1 MAAAA
6 PILANAVPAPR
17 LHPGRVGA
25 VCLLLLAASGL
36 TFVVAGAFVILG
48 MFRVVPG
55 YVVITPAL
63 AGLALAVIL
72 SMTSCWFAS
81 SQEDDAEAADEDE
94 SDGDNDDGGG
104 GLRPEEDPPRDPG
117 PTDGIE
123 WDAFDRERQAWE
135 AERSADR
142 DAGRELVGV

>member
-17 LHPGRVGA
+17 MHPGRVGG
-25 VCLLLLAASGL
+25 VCLALLAASGL
-36 TFVVAGAFVILG
+36 TFFVAAVVVVLG
-48 MFRVVPG
+48 MFRIVPG

-72 SMTSCWFAS
+72 SMTSCWVAS
-81 SQEDDAEAADEDE
+81 SGEPEAAVGDEDE
-94 SDGDNDDGGG
+94 GDEDNDDGGG

-117 PTDGIE
+117 PSDGIA

-135 AERSADR
+135 ADR
-142 DAGRELVGV
+142 VAGPERELVGV